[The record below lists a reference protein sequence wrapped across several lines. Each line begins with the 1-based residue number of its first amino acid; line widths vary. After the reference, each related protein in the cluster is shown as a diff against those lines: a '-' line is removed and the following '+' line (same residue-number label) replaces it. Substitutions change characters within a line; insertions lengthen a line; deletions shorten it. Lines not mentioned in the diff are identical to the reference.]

1 MHFFTFWLQ
10 WQQKWKHH
18 QGEKDFLQRRTRR
31 RRYKGL
37 VLQSKRSRFPMD
49 YLLPGWWLLFKP
61 CSSFWLEF
69 TRKRRPTHKNIAVYW
84 FPIWQVYRLQPS
96 PRLVSKFTWQVRSL
110 SSSRGRR
117 EVVGWEHTIAKLL
130 KHQIGS
136 EKGQWRMCHTKNRQ
150 RERLSARN
158 THSYLSALRERHT
171 VIAQGSECSH
181 AHKPACWNP
190 TPNAMVLRCGMD
202 KEMELVSFS

>member
-1 MHFFTFWLQ
+1 METEM
-10 WQQKWKHH
+10 KASPK
-18 QGEKDFLQRRTRR
+18 GE
-31 RRYKGL
+31 
-37 VLQSKRSRFPMD
+37 RFPSKGNTKKKIQGTHS
-49 YLLPGWWLLFKP
+49 PVKTIPFSCGLFIT
-61 CSSFWLEF
+61 CMRTSFRALF
-69 TRKRRPTHKNIAVYW
+69 FFSLGKRRPTHQNIAAYW

-96 PRLVSKFTWQVRSL
+96 PRLVCEVTWQVRSL
-110 SSSRGRR
+110 NSSRGPR

-136 EKGQWRMCHTKNRQ
+136 EKGQWRMCHIKNRQ

-158 THSYLSALRERHT
+158 THSCLSALRERHT

-181 AHKPACWNP
+181 AHNPACWNP
-190 TPNAMVLRCGMD
+190 TPNALVLRCGMD